1 MLITSQVMEAPRRAR
16 YCAGMSRTAS
26 QFGPLLREWR
36 QRRHISQLDLA
47 LQGNL
52 SSRHLSFLETGRSQ
66 PSREMVLNL
75 AEQLEVPLRE
85 RNILLTAAGFAPS
98 FPERK
103 LDDPALSVARQAV
116 ELVIQGHSPYPALAV
131 DRHWTMVA
139 ANDAMAP
146 LLTGVDPDLL
156 RPPVNVM
163 RVALHPAGLAPRTV
177 NLVEWR
183 THLLERLRRQVEAT
197 ADPVLLALLE
207 ELRGYPVPHGPR
219 NSRPARD
226 YAGMVLPFE
235 LLTEA
240 GVMAFFSTVTVFGTP
255 IDITLSELALE
266 CFYPAD
272 AATAEILQRAAG
284 MRRDSAR
291 SG

>member
-1 MLITSQVMEAPRRAR
+1 
-16 YCAGMSRTAS
+16 
-26 QFGPLLREWR
+26 
-36 QRRHISQLDLA
+36 
-47 LQGNL
+47 
-52 SSRHLSFLETGRSQ
+52 
-66 PSREMVLNL
+66 
-75 AEQLEVPLRE
+75 
-85 RNILLTAAGFAPS
+85 
-98 FPERK
+98 
-103 LDDPALSVARQAV
+103 
-116 ELVIQGHSPYPALAV
+116 
-131 DRHWTMVA
+131 
-139 ANDAMAP
+139 MAP

-197 ADPVLLALLE
+197 ADPVLLALLD

-272 AATAEILQRAAG
+272 AATAEILQRAAA